1 MFTPPPSKIT
11 LSMSATSTG
20 TKMGRVRMAD
30 PPGLRFWP
38 EGRDRDGLRSHA
50 SRGGSAAVWL
60 EGENLSLV
68 PHDPGTGFG

>member
-1 MFTPPPSKIT
+1 
-11 LSMSATSTG
+11 
-20 TKMGRVRMAD
+20 MGRVRMAD